1 MSLNS
6 VHRSGEGGREER
18 GGAGVDGME
27 REVRAAVGQG
37 RDKRGRGEGL
47 VEYIVPLLSVS
58 MNCFSFEWVYRYIVV
73 GVGLSELSLMGRV

>member
-27 REVRAAVGQG
+27 REAKAAVRQG
-37 RDKRGRGEGL
+37 RDERGRGEGL

-73 GVGLSELSLMGRV
+73 GVGLSELCLLG

>member
-27 REVRAAVGQG
+27 REAKAAVRQG
-37 RDKRGRGEGL
+37 RDERGRGEGL
-47 VEYIVPLLSVS
+47 VEYIVPLFSVS
-58 MNCFSFEWVYRYIVV
+58 MNCFSFEWVYIYIVL
-73 GVGLSELSLMGRV
+73 GVSLSELSLVG

>member
-1 MSLNS
+1 LNS
-6 VHRSGEGGREER
+6 VHHSGEGGREVR

-27 REVRAAVGQG
+27 REVRATVGQG

-58 MNCFSFEWVYRYIVV
+58 NCFSFEWVYIYVIL
-73 GVGLSELSLMGRV
+73 GVSLSELSLVG